1 MNGSIVRI
9 PFHDAREHSGFKMLI
24 DEFDKERLVTKLGQK
39 WKCVRDEVMD
49 GVSEGQFLSAVL
61 DGSAVYGSFAQ
72 CIF

>member
-1 MNGSIVRI
+1 
-9 PFHDAREHSGFKMLI
+9 MLI

>member
-39 WKCVRDEVMD
+39 WKCVRDEVM
-49 GVSEGQFLSAVL
+49 EGQFLSAVL
-61 DGSAVYGSFAQ
+61 DGSAVCGSFAQ